1 MEYLKRFADRRSVV
15 DQYLGAMVHIHAHF
29 AHSLIN
35 SCQDGVCLRLGEM
48 ESQVHSGGT
57 ERTRSAPVDEMPVF
71 VHVGE
76 PIEKLEVRSSVWL
89 EPLDECD
96 VFFREMFETA
106 CPIARK
112 VLWLRIDRKLS
123 TILLSSRIDAS
134 ADKNDVIKRCTKVKD
149 DLADQEQPARRFRP
163 HIPEEFVQSALNLV
177 RGRFVLRES
186 GIEYAFPDVAKNRF
200 QLRQLFFCPCIP
212 EMGLLKKAHLV

>member
-1 MEYLKRFADRRSVV
+1 MPILRIPLSIAAKMGSACVWERWSPRFIRVVLNALEALQWMKCRCLSTLESRLRSWRF
-15 DQYLGAMVHIHAHF
+15 DPRYGW
-29 AHSLIN
+29 N
-35 SCQDGVCLRLGEM
+35 
-48 ESQVHSGGT
+48 
-57 ERTRSAPVDEMPVF
+57 RST
-71 VHVGE
+71 
-76 PIEKLEVRSSVWL
+76 S
-89 EPLDECD
+89 
-96 VFFREMFETA
+96 EMFETA

-186 GIEYAFPDVAKNRF
+186 GI
-200 QLRQLFFCPCIP
+200 
-212 EMGLLKKAHLV
+212 